1 MTIADELA
9 RLKELRDSGSL
20 TETEFEEAKRKA
32 LQEQPQA
39 ASGFG
44 GPHVSGQVVSGQV
57 MGVNEELYCVLMHLS
72 QLLVVSGLGIIVPI
86 AMWVIGKDESD
97 FVRRQGNRMMNWFL
111 SSLIYAVVFG
121 LLCLVF
127 IGIPL
132 LMLLA
137 ILEIVFPV
145 IAAIKANNGEFWSYP
160 MAIRFFEED

>member
-9 RLKELRDSGSL
+9 RLQELRDAGSL
-20 TETEFEEAKRKA
+20 TESEFEEAKRKA
-32 LQEQPQA
+32 LHEQPQA
-39 ASGFG
+39 APVFG
-44 GPHVSGQVVSGQV
+44 GAHVPGQV
-57 MGVNEELYCVLMHLS
+57 MGINEELYSMLMHLS

-86 AMWVIGKDESD
+86 AMWLIGKDESD

-121 LLCLVF
+121 LLCLVV

-137 ILEIVFPV
+137 ILEIVFPI
-145 IAAIKANNGEFWSYP
+145 IAALKANNRELWSYP
-160 MAIRFFEED
+160 LAIRFFDED

>member
-9 RLKELRDSGSL
+9 RLQELRDAGSL

-32 LQEQPQA
+32 LDEQPLA

-44 GPHVSGQVVSGQV
+44 GGHVPGQV

-121 LLCLVF
+121 LLCLIF
-127 IGIPL
+127 IGFPL

-137 ILEIVFPV
+137 VVEIVFPI
-145 IAAIKANNGEFWSYP
+145 IAAVKANNGEFWSYP
-160 MAIRFFEED
+160 LAIRFFDED